1 MNLLQSVFKRRT
13 ANQTGWRGFRPA
25 GSGYR
30 FFFGQ
35 SSAGK
40 VVNER
45 TAMQMTAVYACVR
58 ILAESIAALP
68 LHVFEQGPNGSRI
81 KAEEHPLFYL
91 LHNEPNPAMT
101 SFIFTVKHTFA

>member
-1 MNLLQSVFKRRT
+1 MSIFQRLTHRWETNKT
-13 ANQTGWRGFRPA
+13 A

-30 FFFGQ
+30 FLFGQ
-35 SSAGK
+35 TNAGK

-68 LHVFEQGPNGSRI
+68 LHVYQQGDNGNRV
-81 KAEEHPLFYL
+81 KAEDCPLFFL
-91 LHNEPNPAMT
+91 LHDEHNPVMSSVIFRETLMT
-101 SFIFTVKHTFA
+101 HLL